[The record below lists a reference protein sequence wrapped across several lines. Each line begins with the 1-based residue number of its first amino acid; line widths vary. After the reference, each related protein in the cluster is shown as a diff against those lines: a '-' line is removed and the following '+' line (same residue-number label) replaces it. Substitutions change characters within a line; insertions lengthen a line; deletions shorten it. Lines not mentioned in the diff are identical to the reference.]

1 LRGGRAG
8 HGFFVDEG
16 RLTRKMRAMKS
27 KRIALK
33 HCGGC
38 DPGFDRV
45 EYFKRIRDAAGDS
58 IEWVT
63 LDDEGFDAVLV
74 ISACEAACPEE
85 KIDFSPYGRVV
96 AVRDD
101 KIDPDEI
108 VKLLTR

>member
-1 LRGGRAG
+1 MRGWRPG
-8 HGFFVDEG
+8 HGFFVDDG
-16 RLTRKMRAMKS
+16 RLTLKLCVIMS

-45 EYFKRIRDAAGDS
+45 EYFRRIREAAGDS

-63 LDDEGFDAVLV
+63 LDDEGFDVVLV
-74 ISACEAACPEE
+74 ISACDAACPEE
-85 KIDFSPYGRVV
+85 KIDFSPYKRVV
-96 AVRDD
+96 SVRDD
-101 KIDPDEI
+101 KIDPGEI